1 MKHWSY
7 IIVLWISALLCG
19 CADHDDTTP
28 LPSSDMAVQF
38 DVNIADNNDSETRAG
53 YYNATIDL
61 NVLKASTAFGVY
73 AYYTGANSWDTY
85 ATEVNANAGN
95 IYPNFMYNQQVFWN
109 TDEAIWTYSPLK
121 YWPNGEG
128 TAQDNDGMGETKHKV
143 SFFAYAPYVAL
154 NITNTSTENDPT
166 TDTTYGITAIN
177 GCTKNGPTIDYAVH
191 PTKPVDLLYANS
203 QTDKVKQDITSKV
216 PFTFRHALA
225 CIDIYVTRNVEDS
238 LTADEQTK
246 ILINSFTLDGTNI
259 FQTGTL
265 QLKDGTWTPTSVS
278 STSFTYQGTGSSN
291 AIALS
296 DNMRGAAK
304 EASKDDIKEQELNR
318 FDKVTGVD
326 ETERQLSVTNILLI
340 PTESSTTFTPTLTY
354 TFLTRDDE
362 LQLNNDLKDDNSHYY
377 SRIQQTI
384 TGTGTNV
391 AKLEKGKRYKLLC
404 TIGVEH
410 VTFEVIGVE
419 KWDFP
424 MRYTTTIT
432 DYTGETK
439 EKTVNESD

>member
-7 IIVLWISALLCG
+7 IIVLWMSALLHG

-38 DVNIADNNDSETRAG
+38 DVNIADSDDSETRAG

-73 AYYTGANSWDTY
+73 AYYTGAAPWDTY
-85 ATEVNANAGN
+85 VAADTV
-95 IYPNFMYNQQVFWN
+95 YPNFMYNQQVFWN
-109 TDEAIWTYSPLK
+109 TDEKIWTYSPLK
-121 YWPNGEG
+121 YWPNGQG
-128 TAQDNDGMGETKHKV
+128 TAQDDDGMGETEHKV
-143 SFFAYAPYVAL
+143 SFFAYAPYVV
-154 NITNTSTENDPT
+154 NITDTSTVKNDPT
-166 TDTTYGITAIN
+166 TDTSYGITAIN
-177 GCTKNGPTIDYAVH
+177 GCTENGPTIDYAVN
-191 PTKPVDLLYANS
+191 PTKPVDLLYADS
-203 QTDKVKQDITSKV
+203 QIDKVKQDITSKV

-225 CIDIYVTRNVEDS
+225 SIDIYVTRNVEDT

-265 QLKDGTWTPTSVS
+265 QLKDGTWTDTSGS

-296 DNMRGAAK
+296 DNMRGAATA
-304 EASKDDIKEQELNR
+304 ASTDDIKQQELNR

-326 ETERQLSVTNILLI
+326 ETERQLSATSVLLI

-362 LQLNNDLKDDNSHYY
+362 LQLNNDLKDDNGHYY
-377 SRIQQTI
+377 SRIQQTMKGS
-384 TGTGTNV
+384 TASVT
-391 AKLEKGKRYKLLC
+391 KLEKGKRYKLLC

-419 KWDFP
+419 DWDFP
-424 MRYTTTIT
+424 LRYTTTIT
-432 DYTGETK
+432 DYTGEPK
-439 EKTVNESD
+439 DKTVNESD